1 MVSDD
6 QSLNPTNE
14 AGASLAAAQGKNG
27 SDMQPET
34 GCGLPTYQFEQLSG
48 ESGAV
53 HILLGDVTYVLRKT
67 QAGKLILNK

>member
-1 MVSDD
+1 MVTAD
-6 QSLNPTNE
+6 QSSSPSNE
-14 AGASLAAAQGKNG
+14 AVSSPAVSPAKGTSDNPPESG
-27 SDMQPET
+27 S
-34 GCGLPTYQFEQLSG
+34 GLPTYHFEQLSG

>member
-1 MVSDD
+1 MVTAD
-6 QSLNPTNE
+6 QSSGETPG
-14 AGASLAAAQGKNG
+14 AGSSSAASPGKVA
-27 SDMQPET
+27 SDNSSET
-34 GCGLPTYQFEQLSG
+34 CSGLPTYHFEQLSG

>member
-1 MVSDD
+1 MVSSDHSMD
-6 QSLNPTNE
+6 GPAKPTADAAE
-14 AGASLAAAQGKNG
+14 KKTASC
-27 SDMQPET
+27 SDS
-34 GCGLPTYQFEQLSG
+34 GCALPTYQFEQLSG

>member
-1 MVSDD
+1 MVSSDP
-6 QSLNPTNE
+6 ST
-14 AGASLAAAQGKNG
+14 SSAAQDA
-27 SDMQPET
+27 SDAAERKAI
-34 GCGLPTYQFEQLSG
+34 GCSDSACALPTYQFEQLSG

>member
-1 MVSDD
+1 MVTAD
-6 QSLNPTNE
+6 QSSSQMNE
-14 AGASLAAAQGKNG
+14 VGCSPSASPGKVTSENT
-27 SDMQPET
+27 PEPAS
-34 GCGLPTYQFEQLSG
+34 GLPTYQFEQLSG